1 MLVRDA
7 ECERKKEKKEKKRSA
22 KLEGWAN
29 ATQKAGSGV
38 LFAPSLSRRNLFFM
52 SRGDVGGFCVFVCWG
67 LDLLWYKGVVVV
79 GKTRKVE
86 GMTSVE
92 ARSRVETQ

>member
-1 MLVRDA
+1 MS
-7 ECERKKEKKEKKRSA
+7 KEKGNKGKKRSA
-22 KLEGWAN
+22 NSKGGRI

-67 LDLLWYKGVVVV
+67 LGLLGYKGVVVV
-79 GKTRKVE
+79 GKARKVE
-86 GMTSVE
+86 GMTRVE
-92 ARSRVETQ
+92 AQSRVEAQ